1 MEPDPTP
8 LRLFCPACGADGDA
22 ADAVFILGAFA
33 VVAELDLPLVAT
45 ECKSC
50 ETATDVV
57 LWPSQSGLAARVL
70 AEGGEQGPD
79 EAALLDRYA
88 ALVARSEGQ
97 VRDRLA
103 EWIET
108 DDVTPLLATVDVD
121 GVDLERLLAPP
132 FDRPLALPLAALAA
146 VRGVRRAVEAA
157 AEPSLHARVRIG
169 YLTAVLSLDAG
180 DVLHLS
186 VSGVAGTTPTPV
198 EQNVAL
204 ALCFEPSEQLRLS
217 ARPGDVIPVVHFYL
231 FPSPID

>member
-1 MEPDPTP
+1 MST
-8 LRLFCPACGADGDA
+8 GSISSG
-22 ADAVFILGAFA
+22 
-33 VVAELDLPLVAT
+33 
-45 ECKSC
+45 SC
-50 ETATDVV
+50 RRPSTA
-57 LWPSQSGLAARVL
+57 LWPCRSRRWPGL
-70 AEGGEQGPD
+70 
-79 EAALLDRYA
+79 
-88 ALVARSEGQ
+88 
-97 VRDRLA
+97 
-103 EWIET
+103 
-108 DDVTPLLATVDVD
+108 
-121 GVDLERLLAPP
+121 
-132 FDRPLALPLAALAA
+132 
-146 VRGVRRAVEAA
+146 RGVRRAVEAA